1 MGAAC
6 GRPCTIQSQM
16 RTSDTLRLALG
27 ALSAHKLRTALT
39 LLGLVIGVTSLILV
53 MTLIQGANGYVKT
66 KIANLGTD
74 IFQVSKE
81 PLASANFNEVLK
93 ARKYRELRLD
103 DARAI
108 SEACPACVAV
118 GLQARTTGEIR
129 GPERSLADV
138 TLRGES
144 ASMGWIST
152 LDLSDG
158 RFFTESEQTAAAAVT
173 VVGAEVADKLFPRSS
188 PLGKTMRIAGEE
200 FTVIGVAERIGAV
213 LGQDQDTFVIIPI
226 SVFEKLFGLHRT
238 LIFHVK
244 AAPPLETAE
253 GQVRMILR
261 GRRHLAPGAPDDFYF
276 TTADTYLELW
286 RDISSVFFVVFLLI
300 SSVSSIVGGIV
311 IMNITL
317 VSVTER
323 TREIGLRRSV
333 GATQRDIVRQFLV
346 EVLAQCLAGGLMGV
360 ALGFTLALLLRQ
372 LTPFPAV
379 VRAWVALLGLGLA
392 TVIALIFGV
401 YPAMKAARLDP
412 VVALRTE

>member
-1 MGAAC
+1 M
-6 GRPCTIQSQM
+6 RIQ
-16 RTSDTLRLALG
+16 DTLRLALG

-53 MTLIQGANGYVKT
+53 MTLIQGADSYVKT

-74 IFQVSKE
+74 IFQVSKV
-81 PLASANFNEVLK
+81 PIASANFNEVLK
-93 ARKYRELRLD
+93 ARKFRELTVD
-103 DARAI
+103 DWRAVI
-108 SEACPACVAV
+108 ERCPACLAV

-129 GPERSLADV
+129 GPERSLVDV

-158 RFFTESEQTAAAAVT
+158 RFFTESEQTAAAPVT
-173 VVGAEVADKLFPRSS
+173 VIGAEVADKLFPRGS
-188 PLGKTMRIAGEE
+188 PLGKIMRIAGEE

-213 LGQDQDTFVIIPI
+213 LGQDQDTFVIFPI
-226 SVFEKLFGLHRT
+226 TVYEKLFGLHRS
-238 LIFHVK
+238 LVFHVK

-253 GQVRMILR
+253 GEVRQTLR
-261 GRRHLAPGAPDDFYF
+261 SRRHLVPEANDEFYF
-276 TTADTYLELW
+276 TTAETYLELW

-317 VSVTER
+317 VSISER

-333 GATQRDIVRQFLV
+333 GAKQRDIAQQFLV
-346 EVLAQCLAGGLMGV
+346 EVLAQCLAGGLIGV
-360 ALGFTLALLLRQ
+360 VLGFALALALRQ

-379 VRAWVALLGLGLA
+379 VRGWVALLGLGLA
-392 TVIALIFGV
+392 SVIALVFGV
-401 YPAMKAARLDP
+401 YPAIRAARLDP